1 MPCSLHLHRL
11 GTTNTGP
18 LIAWLNYLAQGS
30 QDTTK
35 VSNEFQSVAL
45 AASVVAVWRVVC
57 LEPNEKGTITE
68 ALDHI
73 KNCDPKVSDAQE
85 HTDGFLWAFV
95 AEACD
100 RLYLDFRLSPPLFGR

>member
-30 QDTTK
+30 QDTT
-35 VSNEFQSVAL
+35 VSGEFQSVAL

-57 LEPNEKGTITE
+57 LVPTENGTITD
-68 ALDHI
+68 ALDAVTHF
-73 KNCDPKVSDAQE
+73 KNPDE
-85 HTDGFLWAFV
+85 FLFAFV
-95 AEACD
+95 EEACD
-100 RLYLDFRLSPPLFGR
+100 SLYLDFRLSSPLVGR